1 MLSNMI
7 DDAAIDEDCNDTDN
21 SCSTDGILVDTI
33 TSCLVASPSVEVLSL
48 PHMF

>member
-7 DDAAIDEDCNDTDN
+7 DDAAINEDCNDTDN

-33 TSCLVASPSVEVLSL
+33 KAVW
-48 PHMF
+48 